1 MDRPD
6 QTTHFG
12 FRDVPLG
19 EKQTLVNDVFHS
31 VASRYDLMNDLM
43 SVGLHRVWKDI
54 MINALNPPRGDTPFA
69 LLDVAGG
76 TGDIA
81 FRAAKAAGPGFRAT
95 VCDINSD
102 MLKVGRERAA
112 ARHLDDRVSFVEGN
126 AETLAFPDRHF
137 DGYTIAFGIRNVPRI
152 DLALARGLPGA
163 QARRPI
169 LVPGILHRRRAR
181 AGPDLRSVFVQGDP
195 AARPRRDRRRRILPI
210 PRRIHSQISQAER
223 VCRDDPW
230 RRLFPRHLA
239 EPLGRHRGLAFGLA
253 FVISALTHIARL
265 ARAGFVFAREGVF
278 GVVDPSLV
286 PPPGQLALRLARI
299 VERPGAKSGPRLS
312 RALTRLGPAYL
323 KLGQFLATR
332 PDVVGVVMARDLE
345 ALQDR
350 LPPFSQSEA
359 EAVIAQSL
367 ERPVAQAFVSLGPP
381 VAAASIAQV
390 HRGETEQNGVR
401 KSVAVK
407 VLRPDVAARF
417 RRDLGDFFF
426 VAHSAETYSAEARR
440 LRLVEVI
447 NTMSRS
453 VAMEMDLRLEAAA
466 LSEMAENT
474 RDDPDFR
481 VPTVDWDRTAHNV
494 LTMEWIDGIALS
506 DHARLEE
513 AQVDLPDLGR
523 KVIQSFLRHALRDGF
538 FHADMH
544 PGNLFLDDAGRLVAV
559 DFGIMGRLGLKE
571 RRFLAEI
578 LLGFITR
585 DYRRVAEVHF
595 EAGYVP
601 PHHSVEN
608 FAQAIRAI
616 GEPIHNRTAEEISMA
631 KLLTLLL
638 EVTGLFDMR
647 TRPELILLQKTMVV
661 VEGVARSF
669 DPKLDI
675 WKIADPVV
683 REWIER
689 NLGPIGRIQGA
700 MSGAGDLGR
709 VLAGL
714 PTIAARSVAVLE
726 QLETMTRE
734 GLTLSPETI
743 AAMGRTE
750 GRKSRWRTL
759 ALWIIAATFIAILF
773 AVRNL

>member
-1 MDRPD
+1 M
-6 QTTHFG
+6 
-12 FRDVPLG
+12 
-19 EKQTLVNDVFHS
+19 
-31 VASRYDLMNDLM
+31 
-43 SVGLHRVWKDI
+43 
-54 MINALNPPRGDTPFA
+54 
-69 LLDVAGG
+69 
-76 TGDIA
+76 
-81 FRAAKAAGPGFRAT
+81 
-95 VCDINSD
+95 
-102 MLKVGRERAA
+102 
-112 ARHLDDRVSFVEGN
+112 
-126 AETLAFPDRHF
+126 
-137 DGYTIAFGIRNVPRI
+137 
-152 DLALARGLPGA
+152 
-163 QARRPI
+163 
-169 LVPGILHRRRAR
+169 
-181 AGPDLRSVFVQGDP
+181 
-195 AARPRRDRRRRILPI
+195 
-210 PRRIHSQISQAER
+210 
-223 VCRDDPW
+223 
-230 RRLFPRHLA
+230 
-239 EPLGRHRGLAFGLA
+239 
-253 FVISALTHIARL
+253 ISALTHIARL

-367 ERPVAQAFVSLGPP
+367 ERPVAQAFVSLGPA

-401 KSVAVK
+401 KAVAVK

-417 RRDLGDFFF
+417 RRDLADFFF
-426 VAHSAETYSAEARR
+426 VAHNAETYSAEARR
-440 LRLVEVI
+440 LRLVEII

-481 VPTVDWDRTAHNV
+481 VPEVDWDRTAHNV
-494 LTMEWIDGIALS
+494 LPMEWIDVC
-506 DHARLEE
+506 DHARLEQS
-513 AQVDLPDLGR
+513 QVDLPDLGR

-559 DFGIMGRLGLKE
+559 DFGIMGRLGVKE

-601 PHHSVEN
+601 SHHSVEN

-689 NLGPIGRIQGA
+689 NLGPLGRIQGA
-700 MSGAGDLGR
+700 MSGAGELGR

-714 PTIAARSVAVLE
+714 PAIAARSVAVLE

-734 GLTLSPETI
+734 GVTLSPETI

-773 AVRNL
+773 AVRQL

>member
-1 MDRPD
+1 M
-6 QTTHFG
+6 
-12 FRDVPLG
+12 
-19 EKQTLVNDVFHS
+19 
-31 VASRYDLMNDLM
+31 
-43 SVGLHRVWKDI
+43 
-54 MINALNPPRGDTPFA
+54 
-69 LLDVAGG
+69 
-76 TGDIA
+76 
-81 FRAAKAAGPGFRAT
+81 
-95 VCDINSD
+95 
-102 MLKVGRERAA
+102 
-112 ARHLDDRVSFVEGN
+112 
-126 AETLAFPDRHF
+126 
-137 DGYTIAFGIRNVPRI
+137 
-152 DLALARGLPGA
+152 
-163 QARRPI
+163 
-169 LVPGILHRRRAR
+169 
-181 AGPDLRSVFVQGDP
+181 
-195 AARPRRDRRRRILPI
+195 
-210 PRRIHSQISQAER
+210 
-223 VCRDDPW
+223 
-230 RRLFPRHLA
+230 A
-239 EPLGRHRGLAFGLA
+239 EPLRRHRGAAFGLA

-278 GVVDPSLV
+278 GVVDPVLV
-286 PPPGQLALRLARI
+286 PPPGQLALKMARLI
-299 VERPGAKSGPRLS
+299 ERRSAKSGPRLS

-332 PDVVGVVMARDLE
+332 PDVVGVAMARDLE
-345 ALQDR
+345 SLQDR
-350 LPPFSQSEA
+350 LPPFAQQEA

-367 ERPVAQAFVSLGPP
+367 ERPLAQAFVHLGPA

-390 HRGETEQNGVR
+390 HRAEVERDGRRQQ
-401 KSVAVK
+401 VAVK
-407 VLRPDVAARF
+407 VLRPNVAARF
-417 RRDLGDFFF
+417 RRDLSDFFF
-426 VAHSAETYSAEARR
+426 VAHKAEAHSAEARR
-440 LRLVEVI
+440 LRLIEVI

-481 VPTVDWDRTAHNV
+481 VPTVDWDRTAHSV
-494 LTMEWIDGIALS
+494 LTMEWIDGIALN
-506 DHARLEE
+506 DHARLAQ

-601 PHHSVEN
+601 GHHSVEN

-631 KLLTLLL
+631 KLLSLLL
-638 EVTGLFDMR
+638 EVTGLFDMQ

-661 VEGVARSF
+661 VEGVARGF

-683 REWIER
+683 REWITH
-689 NLGPIGRIQGA
+689 NLGPAGRIQGA
-700 MSGAGDLGR
+700 LSGAGELGR
-709 VLAGL
+709 VLANL
-714 PTIAARSVAVLE
+714 PSIASRAVTVLE

-734 GLTLSPETI
+734 GHMLSSDSIDEMARAEAKKARIQTVGLWVI
-743 AAMGRTE
+743 AA
-750 GRKSRWRTL
+750 
-759 ALWIIAATFIAILF
+759 ALIGIFFAIR
-773 AVRNL
+773 AH

>member
-1 MDRPD
+1 
-6 QTTHFG
+6 
-12 FRDVPLG
+12 
-19 EKQTLVNDVFHS
+19 
-31 VASRYDLMNDLM
+31 
-43 SVGLHRVWKDI
+43 
-54 MINALNPPRGDTPFA
+54 
-69 LLDVAGG
+69 
-76 TGDIA
+76 
-81 FRAAKAAGPGFRAT
+81 
-95 VCDINSD
+95 
-102 MLKVGRERAA
+102 
-112 ARHLDDRVSFVEGN
+112 
-126 AETLAFPDRHF
+126 
-137 DGYTIAFGIRNVPRI
+137 
-152 DLALARGLPGA
+152 
-163 QARRPI
+163 
-169 LVPGILHRRRAR
+169 
-181 AGPDLRSVFVQGDP
+181 
-195 AARPRRDRRRRILPI
+195 
-210 PRRIHSQISQAER
+210 
-223 VCRDDPW
+223 
-230 RRLFPRHLA
+230 
-239 EPLGRHRGLAFGLA
+239 
-253 FVISALTHIARL
+253 VISALTHIARL

-286 PPPGQLALRLARI
+286 PPPGQLALKIAGLVQRR
-299 VERPGAKSGPRLS
+299 GAKSGPRLS
-312 RALTRLGPAYL
+312 RALERMGPAYL

-332 PDVVGVVMARDLE
+332 PDVVGVVLARDLE

-350 LPPFSQSEA
+350 LPPFSQTEA
-359 EAVIAQSL
+359 EAAIAASL
-367 ERPVAQAFVSLGPP
+367 ERPVTQVFASFGPA

-390 HRGETEQNGVR
+390 HRGEVLRDGIR
-401 KSVAVK
+401 HPVAIK
-407 VLRPDVAARF
+407 VLRPNVHARF

-426 VAHSAETYSAEARR
+426 VAEKAETYSADARR
-440 LRLVEVI
+440 LRLIEVI

-481 VPTVDWDRTAHNV
+481 VPTVDWDRTTHNV
-494 LTMEWIDGIALS
+494 LTMEWIDALPLS
-506 DHARLEE
+506 DQARLQE
-513 AQVDLPDLGR
+513 AKVNLPDLGR

-544 PGNLFLDDAGRLVAV
+544 PGNLFLDAQGRLVAV
-559 DFGIMGRLGLKE
+559 DFGIMGRLGAKE

-601 PHHSVEN
+601 SHHSVEN

-631 KLLTLLL
+631 RLLTLLL

-689 NLGPIGRIQGA
+689 NLGPVGRIQGA
-700 MSGAGDLGR
+700 VSGAGDLAR
-709 VLAGL
+709 VLATL
-714 PTIAARSVAVLE
+714 PQIASRSVIVLE
-726 QLETMTRE
+726 QLETMSRE
-734 GLTLSPETI
+734 GLRLSPETI
-743 AAMGRTE
+743 AALGRTE
-750 GRKSRWRTL
+750 ARKSRWRTI

-773 AVRNL
+773 AFRQL